1 MCYLIINKQ
10 FLLRGW
16 TGLEHGV
23 TDSKSGYT
31 AFFPENV
38 YDTLKLCNG
47 RFKDN
52 SPLFMGARKDQ
63 KNAPDVNINSAA
75 AEAAEPMRHLKAAG
89 STFWHRTRKA
99 AFSIKADIT
108 TEQRNL

>member
-75 AEAAEPMRHLKAAG
+75 AEAAVEMQPLQTG
-89 STFWHRTRKA
+89 EGIF
-99 AFSIKADIT
+99 
-108 TEQRNL
+108 